1 MQNVNGDEATKKYII
16 ETTGSGVAILD
27 YDRDGWPD
35 IYLVNG
41 NALEPSTV
49 QNKSPTGHLYHN
61 NHDGTFTDV
70 TRAAGLTASGWGQG
84 ACVGDYDNDGFDDL
98 YVTYYGKNRLYHN
111 EGNGTFKEEG
121 LAAGVAFSR
130 NCDVTAPAIITPSIN
145 PRRTDVLRMKNIVH
159 ISGARI

>member
-41 NALEPSTV
+41 NALETQQQEPAAKRPPLPQQSRW
-49 QNKSPTGHLYHN
+49 HLHRC
-61 NHDGTFTDV
+61 DQ
-70 TRAAGLTASGWGQG
+70 AAGLTASGWGQG

-111 EGNGTFKEEG
+111 EAQRNLQRSGGG
-121 LAAGVAFSR
+121 RPASPAAATSGVPAAPSSTM
-130 NCDVTAPAIITPSIN
+130 TATASST
-145 PRRTDVLRMKNIVH
+145 
-159 ISGARI
+159 